1 MREWQSGTIDS
12 FIPSILHSAIL
23 ILDSNPSFPSPSFL
37 NLVLDVF
44 LHRPRSDLS
53 AVEVAGVV
61 GDHAFGGARARRV
74 LLGIGDEELDF
85 AVFRAADAHATSPSA
100 GMILR
105 TRFGIDTV

>member
-12 FIPSILHSAIL
+12 CIPSILHSL
-23 ILDSNPSFPSPSFL
+23 NPSFPQSSFFDSNPSFL
-37 NLVLDVF
+37 NLFLDVF

-61 GDHAFGGARARRV
+61 GDNAFGGARARRV
-74 LLGIGDEELDF
+74 LLGIGDEVLDF
-85 AVFRAADAHATSPSA
+85 AVFRAADAHAASPSA

-105 TRFGIDTV
+105 TRLGI